1 MAWTYDV
8 TTLQTSV
15 KDQIRLYIGD
25 TDPDN
30 PMLQDEEIEFY
41 ISQYP
46 DNVLKA
52 TLQCVNSVLSRLAS
66 IPSYTLGPYSEDNS
80 DRISSME
87 TLKAEIEKQTFA
99 AAPFSK
105 STTTDPLFIY
115 NLFSRKIKALSLGT
129 EESGLYE

>member
-1 MAWTYDV
+1 MSWTYDV
-8 TTLQTSV
+8 TTLQTSI

-41 ISQYP
+41 ISQNP

-52 TLQCVNSVLSRLAS
+52 TLQCVNSVLSRLSAM
-66 IPSYTLGPYSEDNS
+66 PSYTLGPYSEDNS
-80 DRISSME
+80 DRISSLE
-87 TLKAEIEKQTFA
+87 TLKTEIEKQTFA

-105 STTTDPLFIY
+105 ATTTDPLFIY
-115 NLFSRKIKALSLGT
+115 NLFSRKIKSMSLGT
-129 EESGLYE
+129 EDGGLYE